1 MRIAAPV
8 AGSGAGFGT
17 VAAVAT
23 RRGAGGTSRRTSTN
37 SRATSRRPASR
48 SGTARRRTPRT
59 STTLGSAVALALV
72 ALFARSSWP
81 VRLGVI
87 AVAVVAVVA
96 AVVVVRRRRP
106 DAAPTPSEPAPPPSD
121 PKDPPT

>member
-1 MRIAAPV
+1 VRIAAPV

-59 STTLGSAVALALV
+59 STTLGSAFALALV

-87 AVAVVAVVA
+87 AVAVVAV
-96 AVVVVRRRRP
+96 AVVLVVRGRRP
-106 DAAPTPSEPAPPPSD
+106 DAEPPPAAADPPPSD